1 MAAGEGAPDAAPRHH
16 WRGHGVL
23 LVAVP
28 ALEAWVRAR
37 TAHYDEAFVSDE
49 PGFPHAHVTVLAPF
63 PPERTA
69 LVARLAAASAPFAFT
84 LARVEA
90 FPDGVIHAVPEPS
103 DGFRLLTDAARAAC
117 PEIVPYWGRVPHPA
131 PHVTLDRVGE
141 SVSCAS
147 TRALLGGVLPAS
159 GWAEELVLTWWEA
172 GNCRTILRAPLGGEG
187 AARAW

>member
-1 MAAGEGAPDAAPRHH
+1 MGDGASVPGGAVPRDT

-28 ALEAWVRAR
+28 ALEQWVRAR
-37 TAHYDEAFVSDE
+37 TAHYDAAFVSDE
-49 PGFPHAHVTVLAPF
+49 PSFPHAHVTVLAPF
-63 PPERTA
+63 PLERA
-69 LVARLAAASAPFAFT
+69 DAVAGLAAAAAPFDFT
-84 LARVEA
+84 LVRVEA
-90 FPDGVIHAVPEPS
+90 FPDGVIHVVPEPA

-117 PEIVPYWGRVPHPA
+117 PDVVPYWGRVPHPA

-159 GWAEELVLTWWEA
+159 GRAEELVLTWWEA
-172 GNCRTILRAPLGGEG
+172 GNCRTILRAPLGKG
-187 AARAW
+187 RTW